1 MSAQIVPD
9 SQWKAP
15 ATLDSKE
22 SMKRVQDIIGDFD
35 PDHTMKYYDYWSQHY
50 EKDLEVLDYT
60 VPDEIVDGLLK
71 FVPNEKWRESGFQV
85 LDIGLGTGQM
95 AIALHKKTGYSGPI
109 DGVDGNEKMMEKA
122 RVKGMYRD
130 LKLHLLMEDS
140 PMPNESN
147 KYDVVVCCCAM
158 VPGLIQPECLPDMVR
173 VVKPGGYF
181 FFTTRST
188 DGNQGFKNRVDNQ
201 IKKLQDSG
209 HVRELMTKIVPQ
221 YSWPTAED
229 KSEKQCISAIL
240 YGMEKLKATE

>member
-1 MSAQIVPD
+1 MSAKIVPD
-9 SQWKAP
+9 SEWKKP
-15 ATLDSKE
+15 ATEDSVE

-35 PDHTMKYYDYWSQHY
+35 ANHTMKYYDYWAQHY

-60 VPDEIVDGLLK
+60 VPDEVVDGLMK
-71 FVPNEKWRESGFQV
+71 FVPDKKWHENDFQV

-95 AIALHKKTGYSGPI
+95 ATALQRKVGFSGII

-122 RVKGMYRD
+122 RVKGIYRN
-130 LKLHLLMEDS
+130 LNLHLLMQDS

-188 DGNQGFKNRVDNQ
+188 DGNQEFKNRVDEEVKTLKENGYV
-201 IKKLQDSG
+201 L
-209 HVRELMTKIVPQ
+209 ELMTKIVPQ
-221 YSWPTAED
+221 YSWPTEGN
-229 KSEKQCISAIL
+229 KNEKQCISAVL
-240 YGMEKLKATE
+240 YGLTKLRAS